1 MLGMY
6 FVITKLLGRTEMKVM
21 VTAVGT
27 FSVGST
33 VLAVDGLYTERP
45 FIL

>member
-27 FSVGST
+27 FSVGIT
-33 VLAVDGLYTERP
+33 VDGLYIANSSP